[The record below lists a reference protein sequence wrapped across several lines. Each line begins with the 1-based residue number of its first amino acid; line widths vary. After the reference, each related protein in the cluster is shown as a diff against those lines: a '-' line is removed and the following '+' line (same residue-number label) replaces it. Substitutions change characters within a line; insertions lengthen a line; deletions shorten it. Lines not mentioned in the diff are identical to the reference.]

1 MNKDGKER
9 RPVKRD
15 TTLERTLYG
24 MRNDETVESYIKLM
38 ASLIQGV
45 VTFKRFKMNRTIKP
59 FSEWVTVSDEAFLL
73 LCLENYGASWRAEV
87 HGKQNKTAGTTKNR
101 EQSNEQTTIAA
112 KYTGRDKGTRVG
124 WSEIGI
130 KVFNN
135 AMLRVFLDR
144 ENTGKEFDDQF
155 MVLMKDRHDPKP
167 VYHQSARAIAKQK
180 ALLAQ
185 ANARSRNRQ
194 IILNDHNIAQHIEKN
209 RELIEQ
215 RLQQAISEDCE
226 ENDNE
231 MLDSSSGGD
240 DNGGNNDDSDD
251 DEEKGSS
258 VYQL

>member
-1 MNKDGKER
+1 
-9 RPVKRD
+9 
-15 TTLERTLYG
+15 
-24 MRNDETVESYIKLM
+24 MRNDQTVERYVKIM

-87 HGKQNKTAGTTKNR
+87 HGKSNKTGTNR
-101 EQSNEQTTIAA
+101 EQSNETTIAA

-144 ENTGKEFDDQF
+144 ETHGKSFDDQF
-155 MVLMKDRHDPKP
+155 MVLMKDRHDQKP
-167 VYHQSARAIAKQK
+167 VDHQSARAIAKQK
-180 ALLAQ
+180 ALLAE

-209 RELIEQ
+209 RELIER

-226 ENDNE
+226 ENDDE

-240 DNGGNNDDSDD
+240 EDNGGDNNGGDDNDSDD
-251 DEEKGSS
+251 DEEKGS
-258 VYQL
+258 VYGL